1 MVDAVLAA
9 ASLNGSPFSLDYAV
23 NELNDA
29 DCGPRLA
36 LHVFSIGLFLS
47 LLEADVLTLLDGEAS

>member
-9 ASLNGSPFSLDYAV
+9 ASLNGSPFSLDYAG

-29 DCGPRLA
+29 DCGA
-36 LHVFSIGLFLS
+36 
-47 LLEADVLTLLDGEAS
+47 